1 MRECEAPHAYASDRR
16 ERATEVAFAVS
27 PYALAGVVAIVGF
40 ALSLGMTVLV
50 RRLALTGGFVAPQ
63 RNDRWHQHP
72 TPFLGGIAIVAA
84 FFLAAALG
92 VGLFSLTERYQ
103 AEWSAGAQ
111 GTRLLALGGAGLL
124 MFLTGLRDDLRNLMP
139 GPKLALQLVAAAAL
153 VASGISFRFFDSAP
167 LDILL
172 SLFWFV
178 GMTNAVNLLDNMDGL
193 AGGVATIA
201 ACCLGILFLL
211 DGEWAFAILAFAL
224 AGAVSGF
231 LVHNVRPASI
241 FMGDSGALFLGVF
254 LAGLALAPAPG
265 LSRGLLSVIGL
276 PVLILA
282 IPILDTALVTAGR
295 IAEGRP
301 VYIGGKDH
309 VSHRLVGL
317 GLSEGRVVGVLWGL
331 AAAGGG
337 VGLLVRSTDPA
348 LAYVLGAVLLAAL
361 ALLGAF
367 LLGGKATGQGAARPV
382 EGRLRELF
390 LWTGRSPLLVG
401 ALDAILL
408 TAAYYAAYQIRWDP
422 VVRAQ
427 EIAYLGVSLPFLL
440 VAKIG
445 AFAALNVY
453 REDLRFFSSRSVM
466 LMLRANGLG
475 SLLFFAAA
483 FYLVG
488 PGLSR
493 GVVLLDFGFATLL
506 TGAARASFRMF
517 AAAGRRL
524 EAARVPTVV
533 VGSSAHLPVL
543 LAHLRSSPGVGI
555 APVAFVDPSLDR
567 SGRVLGVPR
576 FGGATGLDAALAAV
590 EAKAIL
596 VMEEHRDP
604 TGEDHLEAIRRRLAS
619 GPLPV
624 YQLRVEL
631 RSLGTAQNGPEGN
644 DSVGFMRH

>member
-1 MRECEAPHAYASDRR
+1 
-16 ERATEVAFAVS
+16 VS
-27 PYALAGVVAIVGF
+27 PYFLAAVVAAVGF
-40 ALSLGMTVLV
+40 ALSVGMTALV
-50 RRLALTGGFVAPQ
+50 RRLAFSGGFVAQQ
-63 RNDRWHQHP
+63 RSDRWHEHP
-72 TPFLGGIAIVAA
+72 TPFLGGIAIVGA

-92 VGLFSLTERYQ
+92 VGLFSLTDQYR
-103 AEWSAGAQ
+103 AEWLAGAQ
-111 GTRLLALGGAGLL
+111 GMRLLALGGAGLL
-124 MFLTGLRDDLRNLMP
+124 MFFTGLRDDLRTLMP

-211 DGEWAFAILAFAL
+211 AGEWAFAMVAFAL
-224 AGAVSGF
+224 AGAVGGF

-265 LSRGLLSVIGL
+265 LSRGLISVIGL

-309 VSHRLVGL
+309 ISHRLVAL
-317 GLSEGRVVGVLWGL
+317 GLSERRVVGVLWGL
-331 AAAGGG
+331 AAAGGA

-367 LLGGKATGQGAARPV
+367 LLGGKPTERTPARPV

-390 LWTGRSPLLVG
+390 LWTGRTPLFVA
-401 ALDAILL
+401 ALDAVLL

-422 VVRAQ
+422 IVRAE
-427 EIAYLGVSLPFLL
+427 EIAYLGASLPILL

-453 REDLRFFSSRSVM
+453 REDLRFFSSRSVL

-506 TGAARASFRMF
+506 TGAARGSFRMF

-524 EAARVPTVV
+524 EEARVPTVV
-533 VGSSAHLPVL
+533 VGASAHLPVL

-567 SGRVLGVPR
+567 RGRVLGVPR
-576 FGGATGLDAALAAV
+576 FGGAEGLDAALAAV
-590 EAKAIL
+590 DAEAVL
-596 VMEEHRDP
+596 VLEERREP
-604 TGEDHLEAIRRRLAS
+604 AAEDRLEAIRRRLAS

-624 YQLRVEL
+624 YELRVEL
-631 RSLGTAQNGPEGN
+631 RSLGAPEQVTEGGE
-644 DSVGFMRH
+644 SVGLMRH